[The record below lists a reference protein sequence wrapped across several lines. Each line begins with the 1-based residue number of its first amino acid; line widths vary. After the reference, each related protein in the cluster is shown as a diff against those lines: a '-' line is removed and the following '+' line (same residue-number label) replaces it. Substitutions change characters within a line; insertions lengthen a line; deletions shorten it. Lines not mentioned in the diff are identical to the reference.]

1 MLKKVNVTI
10 LLAALCLTTAWG
22 QPASSAGDATPIDY
36 KSYMHAVG
44 ERNKG
49 YASEKLNI
57 DIRQA
62 EILSAGVF
70 PDPELELAWFDNG
83 ERRQQM
89 GYGFGTE
96 LSWTLELGGKRS
108 KRLDFAHSQADLS
121 QVLLEEYFHNLRA
134 EATYAYLEAIEKKTL
149 LDLYIS
155 SYHQMRE
162 LAKSD
167 SLRYELGSI
176 SELDAKQ
183 SKLEA
188 NSLLNEVYAAE
199 SEWKAAVVT
208 LNKYMGAD
216 PGTYYAEPTGS
227 LEGMERNFSLEQLLE
242 LAGQERMELKVAIQ
256 DKRVSASEL
265 EMIRASYKMD
275 LGLSVE
281 VEHNTYAHNEIAPT
295 PAFTSVKA
303 GVSIPLKFSN
313 RRKGELKAAQ
323 YTFEQS
329 ELNYQQAILA
339 LNNEV
344 SQAFIHYEA
353 QRKQVN
359 QYKSGMLTE
368 ANEVLEKKVYGY
380 RRGEVSLMD
389 VLLAQRTHNEL
400 KENYFQ
406 TLFNQAVA
414 LIELERSVG
423 MWDIEI
429 AE

>member
-1 MLKKVNVTI
+1 MLKKVNITI
-10 LLAALCLTTAWG
+10 LLAAICFSAAWA
-22 QPASSAGDATPIDY
+22 QSPWQASDATAIDY
-36 KSYMHAVG
+36 RSYMHAVG

-89 GYGFGTE
+89 GYGFGSE

-216 PGTYYAEPTGS
+216 PGSYYAEPKGS
-227 LEGMERNFSLEQLLE
+227 LDGMKRSFSLEQLLE

-281 VEHNTYAHNEIAPT
+281 VEHNTYVHNEIAPT
-295 PAFTSVKA
+295 PAFTSVRA

-323 YTFEQS
+323 YTLEQS
-329 ELNYQQAILA
+329 ELNYQQAVLA

-344 SQAFIHYEA
+344 SQAFIHYES
-353 QRKQVN
+353 QRKQVD

-400 KENYFQ
+400 KESYYQ

-414 LIELERSVG
+414 LIELERAVG
-423 MWDIEI
+423 IWDIEI